1 MSKKMTKREY
11 FNRIL
16 SYAKEE
22 DKAFIEHEIELLD
35 KKNGAE
41 RKPSAKT
48 LAKREND
55 AVLRDA
61 IIDEMEA
68 DTLYTAS
75 DLLTLPSLSAIA
87 DITTAKVSYLMRDL
101 VANGKVVKS
110 VEKRRTYYKLA

>member
-1 MSKKMTKREY
+1 MSKKMTKREH

-16 SYAKEE
+16 SYANAE
-22 DKAFIEHEIELLD
+22 DVEFIKHEIELLD
-35 KKNGAE
+35 NKNGAE

-61 IIDEMEA
+61 IVAEMEV
-68 DTLYTAS
+68 DVLYTAS
-75 DLLTLPSLSAIA
+75 DLLTLPSLSAVA
-87 DITTAKVSYLMRDL
+87 DLTTAKVSYLMRDL
-101 VANGKVVKS
+101 VADGKVVKS